1 MIRRL
6 LSGMTVI
13 WLAGLSVA
21 QPQRFDVAEFD
32 RDRVLKAAN
41 LFLSQ
46 APITITA
53 SASARSAGGPH
64 DFFSEGDY
72 WWPDPQ
78 NPDGPYIQR
87 DGMTNPDNF
96 ADHRRYLIRL
106 SVQVPALVAAW
117 KLTGDRRYGAHA
129 AKHLRAWFL
138 NEKTRMNPSLKFAQ
152 AIKGRVT
159 GRGVG
164 IIDTIHLVEVAR
176 AVESLEDSTALSKS
190 ELQGVKRWFA
200 EYLAWM
206 TTHPYGVEERDAKN
220 NHGTCWVMQV
230 AAFAH
235 LTGNEELLDY
245 CRGRFKTVLAP
256 NQMAA
261 DGSFPQE
268 MRRTKPYGYALFNLD
283 AMATICQILSTAQDN
298 LWTFELADGR
308 GMRKAMAFMAP
319 YIRDKQS
326 WPLKPDVMYD
336 QEWPMRHCSLLF
348 AGQAFDNHEYIEL
361 WKTLKADSTV
371 EEVARNFFIRQPV
384 LWASDGSQSGVSASV
399 KRNGFAAPRV
409 FLLDAKQLQE
419 TRERLL
425 RSDQTLAPALGRLE
439 HEAQEAL
446 TSGPFSVV
454 SKEVTPPSGDKR
466 DYMSQAPY
474 WWPDPA
480 KPNGRP
486 YIRRDGERNPEIN
499 KITDHRVMDQM
510 VAAVETLA
518 LAYYLKGDEAYAD
531 KAVRLLRVWFLDPA
545 TRMNPHLEYG
555 QGIPGVNTGRGIGL
569 IETRG
574 LTRVVDAIGLLAGA
588 KAWTE
593 TDQRGLQD
601 WFDSFVRWMLESKN
615 GREESAAKNNHGT
628 YYDLQVVSFAL
639 FLGKRDLAT
648 NILKTAMQKRI
659 AAQIEPDGR
668 QPLELDRTRAWSYSV
683 GNLDGLMSLALLGK
697 VAGVDLWNYR
707 TADGRGIR
715 KALDFLAPFALGE
728 GKWAYQ
734 QLGELQPE
742 TLFPL
747 LRRAAIQYSDQHYRA
762 LLSKLPVVNAA
773 DRSNLLFPQITS
785 GN

>member
-1 MIRRL
+1 M
-6 LSGMTVI
+6 
-13 WLAGLSVA
+13 
-21 QPQRFDVAEFD
+21 
-32 RDRVLKAAN
+32 
-41 LFLSQ
+41 
-46 APITITA
+46 
-53 SASARSAGGPH
+53 
-64 DFFSEGDY
+64 
-72 WWPDPQ
+72 
-78 NPDGPYIQR
+78 
-87 DGMTNPDNF
+87 
-96 ADHRRYLIRL
+96 RL

-117 KLTGDRRYGAHA
+117 KLTGDKRYAAHA

-138 NEKTRMNPSLKFAQ
+138 DEKTRMNPHLKFAQ

-159 GRGVG
+159 GRGIG

-176 AVESLEDSTALSKS
+176 SVESLEGSTALSKS
-190 ELQGVKRWFA
+190 ELRGVKQWFA

-206 TTHPYGVEERDAKN
+206 TTHPYGVEEREAKN

-230 AAFAH
+230 AAFAR
-235 LTGNEELLDY
+235 LTGNQELLGY

-283 AMATICQILSTAQDN
+283 AMATICQILSTPQDN

-319 YIRDKQS
+319 YIRDKKS

-348 AGQAFDNHEYIEL
+348 AGRAFDNRDYIEL
-361 WKTLKADSTV
+361 WKTLKADSAV
-371 EEVARNFFIRQPV
+371 EEVVRNFFIRQPL
-384 LWASDGSQSGVSASV
+384 LWESARSQSAVSTSV
-399 KRNGFAAPRV
+399 KRNEFAAPRV
-409 FLLDAKQLQE
+409 FLLDAGRLQA
-419 TRERLL
+419 TRERL
-425 RSDQTLAPALGRLE
+425 RKGDQTLAPALAKLE
-439 HEAQEAL
+439 REAQEAL
-446 TSGPFSVV
+446 SAGPFSVV
-454 SKEVTPPSGDKR
+454 SKGVTPPSGDKR

-480 KPNGRP
+480 KPNGLP

-518 LAYYLKGDEAYAD
+518 LAYYLKGDEAHAD
-531 KAVRLLRVWFLDPA
+531 KAVRLLRAWFLDPE

-555 QGIPGVNTGRGIGL
+555 QGIPGINTGRGIGL

-588 KAWTE
+588 KAWAV

-601 WFDSFVRWMLESKN
+601 WFARFLRWMQESKH
-615 GREESAAKNNHGT
+615 GRDEAAAKNNHGT

-639 FLGKRDLAT
+639 FLGKRELAT
-648 NILKTAMQKRI
+648 NTLKTARQKRI

-668 QPLELDRTRAWSYSV
+668 QPLELERTRAWSYSV
-683 GNLDGLMSLALLGK
+683 GNLDGLMSLARLGK

-715 KALDFLAPFALGE
+715 KALDFLTPFALGE
-728 GKWAYQ
+728 QKWTYQ
-734 QLGELQPE
+734 QLGEWPPQ

-747 LRRAAIQYSDQHYRA
+747 LRRAAIQYPDQHYQA
-762 LLSKLPVVNAA
+762 LLSRLPEVNAA
-773 DRSNLLFPQITS
+773 DRSNLLLPQITGS
-785 GN
+785 N